1 MNFQALFDGL
11 LAATALTMAWQFR
24 HRWPALQLAC
34 ALLGIAA
41 TLGALR
47 FSGVLPL
54 PAWHQFFSMLGA
66 GVGLPLLAWAATQ
79 PASALAAEACFAWIA
94 AVVAAVLCILVVLVG
109 QWKPWTSVCALA
121 AAIGWMVHG
130 LRRGP
135 KTHAFT
141 GLLLLLT
148 LLAFANKTSVGS
160 LLPGDLLH
168 IGLTLTLL
176 RVVMHMRMPDHVTA
190 AQNSA

>member
-1 MNFQALFDGL
+1 MNLQALFDGL

-24 HRWPALQLAC
+24 RQRPALHLAC

-66 GVGLPLLAWAATQ
+66 GVGLPLLAWASTQ
-79 PASALAAEACFAWIA
+79 PGSAMAAQARFAWIA
-94 AVVAAVLCILVVLVG
+94 VVIASVLCILVVLVG
-109 QWKPWTSVCALA
+109 QWKLWTSVCALA
-121 AAIGWMVHG
+121 AAIGWIAYG

-135 KTHAFT
+135 RAQALT

-148 LLAFANKTSVGS
+148 LLAFASKTSAGP
-160 LLPGDLLH
+160 LQPGDLLH
-168 IGLTLTLL
+168 IGLTLTLW
-176 RVVMHMRMPDHVTA
+176 RVFRHVRKPDPAPAPPVA
-190 AQNSA
+190 A